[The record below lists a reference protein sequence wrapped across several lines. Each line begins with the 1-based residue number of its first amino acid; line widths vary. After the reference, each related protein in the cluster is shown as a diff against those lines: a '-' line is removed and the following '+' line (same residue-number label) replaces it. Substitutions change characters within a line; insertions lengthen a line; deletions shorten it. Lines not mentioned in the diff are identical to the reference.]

1 MTQTKRSSQLQIASA
16 KMKRERGCVSGMGR
30 EGRKEKAKKNQL

>member
-1 MTQTKRSSQLQIASA
+1 
-16 KMKRERGCVSGMGR
+16 MKRERGCVSGMGR